1 MMTVSS
7 EIELIVHF
15 GLQESYRTTHTHT
28 HTLMLNTT
36 QLSFFRKYNLFVH
49 HIKYRIIISM
59 DMTLW
64 VDFVS
69 VQHVG

>member
-15 GLQESYRTTHTHT
+15 GLQESYRTTHT